1 MILDNIRIVGHG
13 PTPESLRI
21 SNEHIDSIA
30 GPGFSGYEGDR
41 IVFENAIAFPGLIN
55 SHDHLDFNLFP
66 RLGRGPYQNYREW
79 GSDIHRNS
87 RGEIERVRY
96 IPAPVR
102 VRWGMYKNLIAG
114 VTTVVNHGLP
124 LLIEQPLIDVFQ
136 RYHFIHSVGFEKR
149 WKWKL
154 NRPTRN
160 GFPCVMHIG
169 EGIDDLSN
177 KEIDSCI
184 RWNFFKKD
192 VIAVHGVAMS
202 CSQAPHF
209 KGLVWCPDSNFF
221 LFNKTAA
228 IEELKAHV
236 PVMIGTDSTLTSNWD
251 IWEQL
256 RIALGTGKLSRKEL
270 YDTVTT
276 TPAAV
281 WQLPD
286 RGVLKPGY
294 LADIVVARAD
304 AADALD
310 RFFKLKPE
318 DILLVMRRGK
328 ILLCDESLAPQL
340 QQVSGFSRFHI
351 NGIAKRCAGNL
362 SGLVSE
368 IRHHY
373 AGIHLPVVI

>member
-1 MILDNIRIVGHG
+1 MILDNIRIVGQG
-13 PTPESLRI
+13 PAPESMRI
-21 SNEHIDSIA
+21 SNEHINSIA
-30 GPGFSGYEGDR
+30 PAFSAHDEDR

-55 SHDHLDFNLFP
+55 SHDHLDFDLFP
-66 RLGRGPYQNYREW
+66 RLGRGAYQNYREW
-79 GSDIHRNS
+79 GNDIQRNN
-87 RGEIERVRY
+87 REEIDRVRQ
-96 IPAPVR
+96 IPAR
-102 VRWGMYKNLIAG
+102 VRACWGMYKNLFAG

-124 LLIEQPLIDVFQ
+124 LSIEKPLIDVFQ
-136 RYHFIHSVGFEKR
+136 RYHHIHSVGFEKR

-154 NRPTRN
+154 NRPMRS
-160 GFPCVMHIG
+160 GFPAVMHLG

-177 KEIDSCI
+177 KEIDTCI

-192 VIAVHGVAMS
+192 IIAVHGVAMS
-202 CSQAPHF
+202 CSQAVHF
-209 KGLVWCPDSNFF
+209 KGLVWCADSNFF
-221 LFNKTAA
+221 LFNKTAP
-228 IEELKAHV
+228 IEELKTHV
-236 PVMIGTDSTLTSNWD
+236 PVLIGTDSTLTSSWD

-256 RIALGTGKLSRKEL
+256 RIAMDTGKLSRKEL
-270 YDTVTT
+270 YHAVTT

-294 LADIVVARAD
+294 LADIVVAKAD

-310 RFFKLKPE
+310 RFFKLRPE

-340 QQVSGFSRFHI
+340 QQVRGFSSFRI
-351 NGIAKRCAGNL
+351 NGAAKRCAGDL
-362 SGLVSE
+362 SALVTE